1 MLVSTLAAQGD
12 VMSNTILATTF
23 FHGRSISSTQGGV
36 DADVIYVVPSHFD
49 SEISLILI
57 SNGSASASNISLQV
71 FHEDEGTYTHL
82 LKDHKVEGNDTYSPL
97 VGADLYLH
105 PGDTL
110 SAYLDSSVSSSSI
123 EISISGRQYFNPVR
137 KRI

>member
-1 MLVSTLAAQGD
+1 MLAAQGD

-23 FHGRSISSTQGGV
+23 FHGRSITSTQGGV
-36 DADVIYVVPSHFD
+36 DADVIYAVPNQFD

-57 SNGSASASNISLQV
+57 SNGSNSSTDISLQV

-82 LKDHKVEGNDTYSPL
+82 LKDHKVEGNDSYSPL

-105 PGDTL
+105 AGDTL
-110 SAYLDSSVSSSSI
+110 SAYLGSSATSSSF
-123 EISISGRQYFNPVR
+123 EVSISGRQYFNPVR

>member
-1 MLVSTLAAQGD
+1 MLAAQGD
-12 VMSNTILATTF
+12 VMSNTLLATTF
-23 FHGRSISSTQGGV
+23 FHGRSIASTQGGV
-36 DADVIYVVPSHFD
+36 DADVIYVVPNQFD

-57 SNGSASASNISLQV
+57 SNGSNSSTDISLQV

-82 LKDHKVEGNDTYSPL
+82 LKGHKVEGNDSYSPL

-105 PGDTL
+105 AGDTL
-110 SAYLDSSVSSSSI
+110 SAYLDSSATSSSF